1 MKFLSSFF
9 SSRRPRPVRL
19 LEQHGTRPTYRR
31 DQPSAQQWV
40 SIGGITF
47 RPTS

>member
-1 MKFLSSFF
+1 MKFLSSLFP
-9 SSRRPRPVRL
+9 SRRPRPVRV
-19 LEQHGTRPTYRR
+19 LEQHGTRPAYRR
-31 DQPSAQQWV
+31 DQPGANEWV